1 MNETEPKPAD
11 LLAID
16 RTRMAADRTLMGWI
30 RTALSMITF
39 GFTLFKFLQY
49 LQKELGTTP
58 LHPQGPRILGLAL
71 IGIGTFS
78 LIIGCIQQW
87 KYIKRLMPD
96 HHYKPWNLAFIV
108 AFMMA
113 ILGVLMFGSIIL
125 RTGPFD

>member
-1 MNETEPKPAD
+1 MSATEPKPAN

-30 RTALSMITF
+30 RTALSMISF
-39 GFTLFKFLQY
+39 GFTIFKFLQY
-49 LQKELGTTP
+49 LQKELGASG
-58 LHPQGPRILGLAL
+58 LHPQGPRILGLML

-78 LIIGCIQQW
+78 LIIGCIQHW

-96 HHYKPWNLAFIV
+96 HHYKPWDLAFIV
-108 AFMMA
+108 ACMIA
-113 ILGVLMFGSIIL
+113 ILGLIMFGSIIL